1 MGVIEIEGME
11 FYAYHGHFPA
21 EQVVGNR
28 FIVDL
33 TLFTD
38 CSKAAKSD
46 DLTDALNYQTVYL
59 IVKEEMQIKSHLLE
73 HVAGRILNR
82 LENNFE
88 SIEKAKVKISKL
100 NPPMGGQIE
109 KVSVTLTIGSE
120 NL

>member
-11 FYAYHGHFPA
+11 FYAYHGHFA
-21 EQVVGNR
+21 EEQVVGNR

-38 CSKAAKSD
+38 CAEASKND
-46 DLTDALNYQTVYL
+46 DLMDALDYQIVYL

-73 HVAGRILNR
+73 HVAGRILDR
-82 LENNFE
+82 FIGFE
-88 SIEKAKVKISKL
+88 SIEKVKVKISKL

-109 KVSVTLTIGSE
+109 KVSVTFE
-120 NL
+120 R

>member
-38 CSKAAKSD
+38 CTKVVQSD
-46 DLTDALNYQTVYL
+46 DLSDAINYQEVYL
-59 IVKEEMQIKSHLLE
+59 VVKEEMQITSHLLE

-82 LENNFE
+82 LYVEFG
-88 SIEKAKVKISKL
+88 SLEKAKVKISKL
-100 NPPMGGQIE
+100 NPPLGGEIE
-109 KVSVTLTIGSE
+109 KVSVTLE
-120 NL
+120 R

>member
-11 FYAYHGHFPA
+11 FYSYHGHFTV

-46 DLTDALNYQTVYL
+46 DLTDALDYQTAYR

-73 HVAGRILNR
+73 NVAERILSR
-82 LENNFE
+82 IHAVCG
-88 SIEKAKVKISKL
+88 SVEKAKVKISKL

-109 KVSVTLTIGSE
+109 KVSVTLE
-120 NL
+120 R

>member
-11 FYAYHGHFPA
+11 FYAYHGHFA
-21 EQVVGNR
+21 EEQIVGNL

-38 CSKAAKSD
+38 CAKAAKSD
-46 DLTDALNYQTVYL
+46 NLTDALNYQSVYL

-73 HVAGRILNR
+73 HVAGRILDR
-82 LENNFE
+82 LYDSFE

-100 NPPMGGQIE
+100 NPPIGGQVE
-109 KVSVTLTIGSE
+109 KVSITLGR
-120 NL
+120 